1 MVPVLA
7 GPCNDVT
14 GDMIRKS
21 DNKAKEERKS
31 MTRTALEQT
40 ISERVKNSSPECEA
54 FVGVIIEHVKPK
66 QPGDANWGLRGVRYG
81 KANREACAEALS
93 KLVAEGQLE
102 FELSD
107 SHA

>member
-1 MVPVLA
+1 MF
-7 GPCNDVT
+7 
-14 GDMIRKS
+14 RKS
-21 DNKAKEERKS
+21 DNSTKVERQA

-40 ISERVKNSSPECEA
+40 ISERVKNSSAECKA
-54 FVGVIIEHVKPK
+54 FVGVIIEYVKPK

-81 KANREACAEALS
+81 KANREACAAALS

-107 SHA
+107 PHA